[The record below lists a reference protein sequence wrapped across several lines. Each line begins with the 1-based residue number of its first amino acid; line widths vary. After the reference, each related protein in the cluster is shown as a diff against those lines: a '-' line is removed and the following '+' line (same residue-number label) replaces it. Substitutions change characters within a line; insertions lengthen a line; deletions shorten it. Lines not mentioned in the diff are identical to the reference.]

1 MSEDNVPET
10 GPISVDD
17 VLAAIQQQNVGRAR
31 AMFDDVMQQKVT
43 DRLDAEKVKIAADV
57 FNNAVETPEPGIV
70 DMDAIAAAG
79 EEAEEPTSE
88 QEEFV
93 PEDEEDLE
101 SEIENAFEAEVD

>member
-70 DMDAIAAAG
+70 DMEAIAAAG
-79 EEAEEPTSE
+79 EEAE

-93 PEDEEDLE
+93 PEDEVDLE
-101 SEIENAFEAEVD
+101 SEIENAFETEV

>member
-70 DMDAIAAAG
+70 DMEAIAAAG
-79 EEAEEPTSE
+79 EAEEASSE
-88 QEEFV
+88 QEDYV
-93 PEDEEDLE
+93 PDDDDDLE
-101 SEIENAFEAEVD
+101 SEIENAFETEVD

>member
-70 DMDAIAAAG
+70 DMEAIAAAG
-79 EEAEEPTSE
+79 DEE

-93 PEDEEDLE
+93 PEEEDLE
-101 SEIENAFEAEVD
+101 SEIENAFETEVD

>member
-70 DMDAIAAAG
+70 DMEAIAAAG
-79 EEAEEPTSE
+79 EEAEEASSE
-88 QEEFV
+88 QEDYV
-93 PEDEEDLE
+93 PDDDDDLE
-101 SEIENAFEAEVD
+101 SEIENAFETEVD

>member
-43 DRLDAEKVKIAADV
+43 DRLDAEKVKIADTL
-57 FNNAVETPEPGIV
+57 FNNSVETPEPGIV

-79 EEAEEPTSE
+79 EE
-88 QEEFV
+88 QDEFV

-101 SEIENAFEAEVD
+101 SEISNAFETEVD

>member
-43 DRLDAEKVKIAADV
+43 DRLDAEKVKIADDL
-57 FNNAVETPEPGIV
+57 FNNSVETPEPGIV

-79 EEAEEPTSE
+79 EE

-93 PEDEEDLE
+93 PEEEVEIE
-101 SEIENAFEAEVD
+101 SEIESMFDEDEVES

>member
-43 DRLDAEKVKIAADV
+43 DRLDAEKVKIADTL
-57 FNNAVETPEPGIV
+57 FNNSVETPEPGIV

-79 EEAEEPTSE
+79 EETDAE
-88 QEEFV
+88 QDEFV

-101 SEIENAFEAEVD
+101 SEINNAFETEVD

>member
-43 DRLDAEKVKIAADV
+43 DRLDAEKVKIADEL
-57 FNNAVETPEPGIV
+57 FNNSVETPEPGIV

-79 EEAEEPTSE
+79 EEAEETTSE
-88 QEEFV
+88 QEDFV
-93 PEDEEDLE
+93 PEEEDLE
-101 SEIENAFEAEVD
+101 SEIENAFETEVD

>member
-31 AMFDDVMQQKVT
+31 AMFDDVMQQKVA
-43 DRLDAEKVKIAADV
+43 DRLDAEKVKVADTV
-57 FNNAVETPEPGIV
+57 FNNTVEVPEPGIV

-79 EEAEEPTSE
+79 EESEEPTSE

-101 SEIENAFEAEVD
+101 SEIENAFESELD